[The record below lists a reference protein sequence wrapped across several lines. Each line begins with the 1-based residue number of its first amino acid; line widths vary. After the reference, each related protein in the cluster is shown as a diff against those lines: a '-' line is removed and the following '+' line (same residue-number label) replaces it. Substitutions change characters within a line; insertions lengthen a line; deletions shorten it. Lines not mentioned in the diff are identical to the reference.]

1 MVSTTSGPTSL
12 RLQKPIRLKS
22 PGSGAGLPTLFR
34 VGPSNAYVYT
44 YRYKLMP
51 KRKFPAAVPL
61 ESHWFQILLALAD
74 RDLHGL
80 AIMNDVLEH
89 TGGRMRLWPG
99 MLYRAL
105 GRLADIGLIAQIES
119 PDDVAVA
126 GGRPRFFRITA
137 AGRRACAAEA
147 ERLAGFVELAK
158 RKKLLKA

>member
-1 MVSTTSGPTSL
+1 
-12 RLQKPIRLKS
+12 
-22 PGSGAGLPTLFR
+22 
-34 VGPSNAYVYT
+34 
-44 YRYKLMP
+44 MP
-51 KRKFPAAVPL
+51 KRKPSAPVPL

-80 AIMNDVLEH
+80 AIMSDVLER
-89 TGGRMRLWPG
+89 TDGRIRLWPG

-105 GRLADIGLIAQIES
+105 GRLADIGLIAEIEP
-119 PDDVAVA
+119 PDDVATA